1 MQRLIPM
8 IDNSGVRYSIP
19 EDRVDEFRAD
29 MGESA
34 SEGRRYRGK
43 DGTHYTIPQD
53 QDEAFRADM
62 PDAVPVRTMQMS
74 DGTKRDF
81 TDAEMSRYLRSRE
94 YRESEDYIKP
104 EQKSVAY
111 EGFKGALS
119 GALSGAYAGGKSALG
134 KVVSAVPE
142 LVAGATEAVG
152 NAVNLGG
159 NAPNAVGNWFR
170 DSGRGVKKWL
180 DDNVKS
186 SVADN
191 LDYAEGYEDWATKM
205 SEIAGDAAGMAVK
218 FAPAAAAGPA
228 FMESVFAADGINAY
242 TSSFEAAKANGA
254 SDFDA
259 NLAGAASGLIA
270 YYGGKLLMKG
280 NAATSGIKSVLGKA
294 LGGIGW
300 DAAVM
305 GAQQAGETGVQN
317 VIEGKP
323 ITQDMLGAGL
333 EGAATGA
340 LFRIFNE
347 GSHVRNVVRETKQMR
362 EMRREN
368 LLTAAENTNGGAF
381 LDSLMGGEEMNSAVR
396 ARRNGEDVSRKM
408 GKALDLPDNM
418 SVKERNAVVDA
429 VIRARDAQ
437 AERVRTRMDDVQAQS
452 LADAIGGTVGD
463 MNDPNFEKV
472 WIKAVGQI
480 KDATELDD
488 PAKRAEI
495 VWNAVKEVFGAE
507 ADGNDGVKREA
518 VFDER
523 SLREKN
529 IRNRNNRIERRIAE
543 QNLGERK
550 IIKEMQEEADTLP
563 PDQPVLSG
571 GEDLMRQQANIYATE
586 DVAGAKSYSTWLK
599 KRGQKDTESNR
610 VKWFESYASRKPDA
624 KSVEGTK
631 VRAERKAEME
641 DYERADAER
650 KAREAREESTLQ
662 PQETRIEVGKTAERI
677 AEPEEAGKAQWPEY
691 KAWLKNKGR
700 DDTAKSW
707 NRFVMEN
714 ELDPNL
720 RVDTKDQQSYSAFR
734 ERMEGLA
741 EPQKPRRFPKDQE
754 AAAQAE
760 EQRGAEMRMNR
771 NSDFRKLKDAGLS
784 DEDAGY
790 YLTYGKEAFYKRRVE
805 QWEASRVKAQKQ
817 GQKFEEPKPE
827 RESLDYDALLA
838 EQKSRMEAADKA
850 AADAAHEERGKGLAE
865 AFADWRE
872 ESVKAQKQG
881 KKSPEPT
888 AEVEDVRAKA
898 EADSVVQRLNAEWQK
913 AKTPAERNAIKVQ
926 LIDRLKQLGI
936 GAIERGTT
944 AAEKPAEPA
953 KPLTADNTP
962 LRAPQETQPMSR
974 PEGTEGKEV
983 RNNANVVTVGS
994 MTERTTAK
1002 GRIVDSVVKV
1012 NDDGSVIIREQTFR
1026 KGNDKPYRETDRT
1039 YSADE
1044 AAQIIGNKTP
1054 TTTKTIRVP
1063 DGKGKMVEKKA
1074 EGPAEYSKDAFEP
1087 FNVKI
1092 PKNGKEFFEM
1102 AEVEI
1107 AKAKERSKY
1116 DSIAS
1121 RKVKE
1126 LEDFIKEQK
1135 SAEGALEMNEE
1146 DAHNMTKDFLDDLN
1160 KQSPIE
1166 GFKPIEYFKKP
1177 QPTKTKSVAP
1187 APAPEASAPVVEKAK
1202 GGETKPKMTNAEAEA
1217 EFRKFINGEEGARTE
1232 EVVAQLGPEK
1242 AQRILASATK
1252 DFKMSDA
1259 AKSRSNKL
1267 QAYIST
1273 MGGRE
1278 TPLGNPGGGS
1288 ARQKYDA
1295 ALKKRFDAEREAAMK
1310 PLNYAIRAKA
1320 DAVLAGM
1327 KDGETKNSIKK
1338 EIDELLAKDSLKK
1351 GEIDRLKLLLDRAP
1365 SSDNKIE
1372 VPLGKTGSL
1381 KVADNIGA
1389 LLTARDNLRGLG
1401 RDATRKYYEVSE
1413 ADRLTALRSDAK
1425 VKSWAQKNGYSVVD
1439 GEVSPRA
1446 VTEYLRSQ
1454 TKKAVAATKRLFKDA
1469 EVEVKDRDWDAEID
1483 GENGA
1488 LRDKE
1493 GRIVGVF
1500 NPATKKVTLYRG
1512 ADERTVYHE
1521 LIGHGVEDWARRNN
1535 AALHGKLT
1543 ELARTAPKELVED
1556 VRSRYPDVD
1565 EATLTKEIIARIAEG
1580 KGLENIKLKDAPKT
1594 WYAKAYVAVKDALVG
1609 FMEKIG
1615 LNRIDLSKTDDM
1627 TPSEAMDYLMREIGK
1642 GKTIGEI
1649 GTEDAQGKMTRAEK
1663 WANKYY
1669 DRHTSLGKV
1678 SKEAADAKALQP
1690 GREAEFEIMK
1700 FNPKKEEFKK
1710 LLKDGN
1716 VTGNEVDEYMRAVA
1730 AKERNAADGRESSGM
1745 SDERINATLRFYE
1758 NHPRINAIKRAAD
1771 FMWRLQ
1777 DEGMR
1782 ERIRSGLVSE
1792 AEYAEWKARE
1802 EHHVPFRSAIDEN
1815 GDHIA
1820 WNDPRGVA
1828 GREFMQHEGR
1838 YSESGSPTA
1847 WMFEEYANAHLRAIE
1862 NDTRK
1867 VLADAVSR
1875 DTSLGSVETN
1885 PNLRES
1891 RLNGDGGD
1899 RNVVSYKDVGENGRA
1914 VVKHIILKGERG
1926 AAAASSYTNR
1936 DLMNKSPL
1944 LKKTQAF
1951 MRFWSSTATEWS
1963 PTFALR
1969 NTFADNVD
1977 LAEVVLAEKG
1987 AKEGSAWIK
1996 DYAKNRVAVA
2006 KEVWRFA
2013 HKGDVDANSTLGRYV
2028 KEGGMIGGFQ
2038 REGYGDLV
2046 KQFSAEDIAKDFS
2059 NGGNRAK
2066 AVAKKVFGLI
2076 GAVNT
2081 YAELM
2086 TRVSAFK
2093 TNLDNGMSA
2102 KDAALWSRRISVDFN
2117 RKGNVTPVTNTL
2129 YMFSNSTI
2137 GATIRQ
2143 LEAVK
2148 TAWKTP
2154 QGKRAL
2160 LGLAAFGVAEAL
2172 LEHAMNA
2179 DSDEER
2185 EKKGEATGKDVN
2197 EFTRKTSL
2205 YVRVGGRVFRAPT
2218 HEDPLMKIVYAANAA
2233 TRVALGTMSK
2243 EDFAKEV
2250 GLGIVEDVPR
2260 FFGQGSKNVDAGF
2273 NTWVPTALQPL
2284 VQGIENKDYAG
2295 RPIYRPKYNESLP
2308 DSSNGRKST
2317 QAQYKWAAETVNE
2330 LTGGNKGR
2338 KGSVDIA
2345 PETVKLISESLG
2357 KNVGKDI
2364 GNAIDV
2370 GWNLLTGNFGELDSR
2385 RAPFVRDVVRK
2396 TEGNDNRYFEA
2407 VRRFNADKL
2416 DLQTRDKA
2424 RNWKDGERRAYYE
2437 AHPHLRKNGG
2447 TSTRV
2452 ERLINGYTDGDTH
2465 TPGINDLRRMEG
2477 GERRF
2482 KTAAGWKW
2490 RAYDWPAE
2498 KVEEFKRKRLE
2509 KQAKVLAIMG
2519 D

>member
-29 MGESA
+29 MGENA

-134 KVVSAVPE
+134 KVVSAIPE

-152 NAVNLGG
+152 NVVNLGG

-180 DDNVKS
+180 DDNIKS

-191 LDYAEGYEDWATKM
+191 LGYGEGYEDWATKM

-259 NLAGAASGLIA
+259 NLAGAASGLLA

-280 NAATSGIKSVLGKA
+280 NAVTSGIKSVLGKA

-317 VIEGKP
+317 VIEGNP

-347 GSHVRNVVRETKQMR
+347 GSRFRDAVRETKQMR

-429 VIRARDAQ
+429 VVRARDAQ
-437 AERVRTRMDDVQAQS
+437 AERVRTKMDDVQAQS

-507 ADGNDGVKREA
+507 SDGNDGVKREA

-550 IIKEMQEEADTLP
+550 IIKEMQEEANSLP

-805 QWEASRVKAQKQ
+805 QWEASRAKAQKQ
-817 GQKFEEPKPE
+817 GRKFEEPKPE
-827 RESLDYDALLA
+827 RESFDYDAILA

-850 AADAAHEERGKGLAE
+850 AADAAHEERRKGLAE

-888 AEVEDVRAKA
+888 AEIEDVRAKA

-936 GAIERGTT
+936 GAIERGTS

-953 KPLTADNTP
+953 NPQTADNTP
-962 LRAPQETQPMSR
+962 SRAPQEAEPTIRS
-974 PEGTEGKEV
+974 EGSEGKGA
-983 RNNANVVTVGS
+983 RNSASVVTVGS
-994 MTERTTAK
+994 MTERMTAK

-1044 AAQIIGNKTP
+1044 AARIIGDKTP

-1063 DGKGKMVEKKA
+1063 NGKGKMVEK
-1074 EGPAEYSKDAFEP
+1074 P
-1087 FNVKI
+1087 
-1092 PKNGKEFFEM
+1092 
-1102 AEVEI
+1102 
-1107 AKAKERSKY
+1107 
-1116 DSIAS
+1116 
-1121 RKVKE
+1121 
-1126 LEDFIKEQK
+1126 
-1135 SAEGALEMNEE
+1135 
-1146 DAHNMTKDFLDDLN
+1146 
-1160 KQSPIE
+1160 
-1166 GFKPIEYFKKP
+1166 
-1177 QPTKTKSVAP
+1177 
-1187 APAPEASAPVVEKAK
+1187 K
-1202 GGETKPKMTNAEAEA
+1202 GG
-1217 EFRKFINGEEGARTE
+1217 
-1232 EVVAQLGPEK
+1232 
-1242 AQRILASATK
+1242 
-1252 DFKMSDA
+1252 DA
-1259 AKSRSNKL
+1259 A
-1267 QAYIST
+1267 
-1273 MGGRE
+1273 
-1278 TPLGNPGGGS
+1278 
-1288 ARQKYDA
+1288 
-1295 ALKKRFDAEREAAMK
+1295 
-1310 PLNYAIRAKA
+1310 
-1320 DAVLAGM
+1320 
-1327 KDGETKNSIKK
+1327 
-1338 EIDELLAKDSLKK
+1338 
-1351 GEIDRLKLLLDRAP
+1351 
-1365 SSDNKIE
+1365 
-1372 VPLGKTGSL
+1372 
-1381 KVADNIGA
+1381 
-1389 LLTARDNLRGLG
+1389 
-1401 RDATRKYYEVSE
+1401 RKYHEVAE
-1413 ADRLTALRSDAK
+1413 ADRLSALQSDAR
-1425 VKSWAQKNGYSVVD
+1425 VKSWAQKNGYSVVE
-1439 GEVSPRA
+1439 GKASPRA

-1488 LRDKE
+1488 IRDNE
-1493 GRIVGVF
+1493 GRIVGAF
-1500 NPATKKVTLYRG
+1500 DPATKKVTLYRG

-1535 AALHGKLT
+1535 TALHSKLT
-1543 ELARTAPKELVED
+1543 ELARTAPRELVED
-1556 VRSRYPDVD
+1556 VRSRYPDAD

-1580 KGLENIKLKDAPKT
+1580 KGLENIRLKDAPKT

-1609 FMEKIG
+1609 FVEKIG

-1627 TPSEAMDYLMREIGK
+1627 TPSETMDYLMREIGK
-1642 GKTIGEI
+1642 GKTLGEI
-1649 GTEDAQGKMTRAEK
+1649 GTEDAQGGMTLAEK

-1700 FNPKKEEFKK
+1700 FNPKKKEFKK

-1745 SDERINATLRFYE
+1745 SDERIDATLRFYE

-1828 GREFMQHEGR
+1828 GREFVQHEGR

-1875 DTSLGSVETN
+1875 DASLGSVETN

-1899 RNVVSYKDVGENGRA
+1899 RNVVSYKDVGENRRA
-1914 VVKHIILKGERG
+1914 VVKHIVLKGERG

-1977 LAEVVLAEKG
+1977 LAAVVLAEKG
-1987 AKEGSAWIK
+1987 AKEGGAWIK

-2013 HKGDVDANSTLGRYV
+2013 HKGEVDANSTLGRYV
-2028 KEGGMIGGFQ
+2028 REGGMIGGFQ
-2038 REGYGDLV
+2038 REGYGDLI
-2046 KQFSAEDIAKDFS
+2046 KQFSADDIAKDFS

-2066 AVAKKVFGLI
+2066 AVAKKVFGLV

-2143 LEAVK
+2143 LGAIK

-2385 RAPFVRDVVRK
+2385 RSPFIRDVVRK
-2396 TEGNDNRYFEA
+2396 TEGNDNRYFDA

-2452 ERLINGYTDGDTH
+2452 ERLINGHTDGDTH
-2465 TPGINDLRRMEG
+2465 VPGINDLRRMEG
-2477 GERRF
+2477 GERRV

>member
-1 MQRLIPM
+1 M
-8 IDNSGVRYSIP
+8 
-19 EDRVDEFRAD
+19 
-29 MGESA
+29 
-34 SEGRRYRGK
+34 
-43 DGTHYTIPQD
+43 
-53 QDEAFRADM
+53 
-62 PDAVPVRTMQMS
+62 
-74 DGTKRDF
+74 
-81 TDAEMSRYLRSRE
+81 
-94 YRESEDYIKP
+94 
-104 EQKSVAY
+104 
-111 EGFKGALS
+111 
-119 GALSGAYAGGKSALG
+119 
-134 KVVSAVPE
+134 
-142 LVAGATEAVG
+142 
-152 NAVNLGG
+152 
-159 NAPNAVGNWFR
+159 
-170 DSGRGVKKWL
+170 
-180 DDNVKS
+180 
-186 SVADN
+186 
-191 LDYAEGYEDWATKM
+191 
-205 SEIAGDAAGMAVK
+205 
-218 FAPAAAAGPA
+218 
-228 FMESVFAADGINAY
+228 
-242 TSSFEAAKANGA
+242 
-254 SDFDA
+254 
-259 NLAGAASGLIA
+259 
-270 YYGGKLLMKG
+270 
-280 NAATSGIKSVLGKA
+280 
-294 LGGIGW
+294 
-300 DAAVM
+300 
-305 GAQQAGETGVQN
+305 
-317 VIEGKP
+317 
-323 ITQDMLGAGL
+323 
-333 EGAATGA
+333 
-340 LFRIFNE
+340 
-347 GSHVRNVVRETKQMR
+347 
-362 EMRREN
+362 
-368 LLTAAENTNGGAF
+368 
-381 LDSLMGGEEMNSAVR
+381 
-396 ARRNGEDVSRKM
+396 
-408 GKALDLPDNM
+408 
-418 SVKERNAVVDA
+418 
-429 VIRARDAQ
+429 
-437 AERVRTRMDDVQAQS
+437 
-452 LADAIGGTVGD
+452 
-463 MNDPNFEKV
+463 
-472 WIKAVGQI
+472 
-480 KDATELDD
+480 
-488 PAKRAEI
+488 
-495 VWNAVKEVFGAE
+495 
-507 ADGNDGVKREA
+507 
-518 VFDER
+518 
-523 SLREKN
+523 
-529 IRNRNNRIERRIAE
+529 
-543 QNLGERK
+543 
-550 IIKEMQEEADTLP
+550 
-563 PDQPVLSG
+563 
-571 GEDLMRQQANIYATE
+571 
-586 DVAGAKSYSTWLK
+586 
-599 KRGQKDTESNR
+599 
-610 VKWFESYASRKPDA
+610 
-624 KSVEGTK
+624 
-631 VRAERKAEME
+631 
-641 DYERADAER
+641 
-650 KAREAREESTLQ
+650 
-662 PQETRIEVGKTAERI
+662 
-677 AEPEEAGKAQWPEY
+677 
-691 KAWLKNKGR
+691 
-700 DDTAKSW
+700 
-707 NRFVMEN
+707 
-714 ELDPNL
+714 
-720 RVDTKDQQSYSAFR
+720 
-734 ERMEGLA
+734 
-741 EPQKPRRFPKDQE
+741 
-754 AAAQAE
+754 
-760 EQRGAEMRMNR
+760 
-771 NSDFRKLKDAGLS
+771 
-784 DEDAGY
+784 
-790 YLTYGKEAFYKRRVE
+790 
-805 QWEASRVKAQKQ
+805 
-817 GQKFEEPKPE
+817 
-827 RESLDYDALLA
+827 
-838 EQKSRMEAADKA
+838 
-850 AADAAHEERGKGLAE
+850 
-865 AFADWRE
+865 
-872 ESVKAQKQG
+872 
-881 KKSPEPT
+881 
-888 AEVEDVRAKA
+888 
-898 EADSVVQRLNAEWQK
+898 VQRLNTEWQK
-913 AKTPAERNAIKVQ
+913 AKTPAERNAIKAQ

-936 GAIERGTT
+936 GAIERGTS
-944 AAEKPAEPA
+944 AAEKPAEPT
-953 KPLTADNTP
+953 KPQTADNAAS
-962 LRAPQETQPMSR
+962 RAPRETEPTISS
-974 PEGTEGKEV
+974 EGAEGKEA
-983 RNNANVVTVGS
+983 RNSASVVTVGS
-994 MTERTTAK
+994 MTERMTAK

-1012 NDDGSVIIREQTFR
+1012 NADGSVIIREQTFR
-1026 KGNDKPYRETDRT
+1026 KGNDKPYRETDKT
-1039 YSADE
+1039 YSAEE
-1044 AAQIIGNKTP
+1044 AARIIGDKTP
-1054 TTTKTIRVP
+1054 TTTKTYAP
-1063 DGKGKMVEKKA
+1063 KA
-1074 EGPAEYSKDAFEP
+1074 
-1087 FNVKI
+1087 
-1092 PKNGKEFFEM
+1092 
-1102 AEVEI
+1102 
-1107 AKAKERSKY
+1107 
-1116 DSIAS
+1116 
-1121 RKVKE
+1121 
-1126 LEDFIKEQK
+1126 
-1135 SAEGALEMNEE
+1135 
-1146 DAHNMTKDFLDDLN
+1146 T
-1160 KQSPIE
+1160 
-1166 GFKPIEYFKKP
+1166 
-1177 QPTKTKSVAP
+1177 T
-1187 APAPEASAPVVEKAK
+1187 PVVEKAMK
-1202 GGETKPKMTNAEAEA
+1202 KYDAKAEILKWLDGDDSADVGTAVRALGEDAARQI
-1217 EFRKFINGEEGARTE
+1217 RKIPGIG
-1232 EVVAQLGPEK
+1232 
-1242 AQRILASATK
+1242 TK
-1252 DFKMSDA
+1252 D
-1259 AKSRSNKL
+1259 AKKL
-1267 QAYIST
+1267 DQLENYILT
-1273 MGGRE
+1273 MGGKE
-1278 TPLGNPGGGS
+1278 TPLGNKLGGGS

-1310 PLNYAIRAKA
+1310 TLNEAIRAKA
-1320 DAVLAGM
+1320 DAVLAST
-1327 KDGETKNSIKK
+1327 KDGEIKNGIKK
-1338 EIDELLAKDSLKK
+1338 EIDEFLAKDSLKK

-1365 SSDNKIE
+1365 SSGDKIE

-1401 RDATRKYYEVSE
+1401 RDAARKYYEVSE
-1413 ADRLTALRSDAK
+1413 ADRLTALRSDAR
-1425 VKSWAQKNGYSVVD
+1425 VKSWAHKNGYSVVE

-1454 TKKAVAATKRLFKDA
+1454 TKKAVVATKRLFKDA
-1469 EVEVKDRDWDAEID
+1469 EVEVKDRDWNAEID

-1488 LRDKE
+1488 IRDNE
-1493 GRIVGVF
+1493 GRIVGAF
-1500 NPATKKVTLYRG
+1500 DPATKKVTLYRG

-1535 AALHGKLT
+1535 TALHGKLT
-1543 ELARTAPKELVED
+1543 ELARTAPRELVED
-1556 VRSRYPDVD
+1556 VRSRYPDAD

-1642 GKTIGEI
+1642 GKTLGEI
-1649 GTEDAQGKMTRAEK
+1649 GTEDAQGKMTSAEK

-1745 SDERINATLRFYE
+1745 SDERIDATLRFYE

-1828 GREFMQHEGR
+1828 GHEFVQHEGR

-1875 DTSLGSVETN
+1875 DASLGSVETN

-1987 AKEGSAWIK
+1987 AREGSAWIK

-2013 HKGDVDANSTLGRYV
+2013 HKGEVDANSTLGRYV
-2028 KEGGMIGGFQ
+2028 REGGMIGGFQ
-2038 REGYGDLV
+2038 REGYGDLI
-2046 KQFSAEDIAKDFS
+2046 KQFSADDIAKDFS

-2143 LEAVK
+2143 LGAIK

-2338 KGSVDIA
+2338 KGFVDIA

-2364 GNAIDV
+2364 GSAIDV

-2385 RAPFVRDVVRK
+2385 RSPFVRDVIRK

-2477 GERRF
+2477 GERRV